1 MSALSRNERSAIVGL
16 AAVVA
21 VTAATVVFWLA
32 GSGSLLAGGGA
43 SALIALG
50 RLAGLAL
57 MLLVLAQLVLASR
70 APFLDL
76 FGGLVPFRLHRDIGF
91 GIIAVLALHVALLS
105 GGYALLNGTTVTEQF
120 GAFVASWEDV
130 AAALVATVV
139 IIVVGVFSIRAIRRR
154 FRYETWY
161 LAHLALYAAILLA
174 VGHQIASGDMASG
187 AARAF
192 WFSLIA
198 AVFAVFFAYR
208 VARPLWYFFRC
219 SFRVARVVQE
229 TPSTMSI
236 YITGRDLES
245 FHFEAGQYAH
255 VTFLARGASS
265 HHPFSFSKPY
275 DGKEIRFTI
284 RALGDFTGAIGD
296 LRAGTPVIIDGPMGH
311 FTRQVA
317 MTGKYCFVAGGVGI
331 TPIVSLAL
339 SLPDPSTAVAFVS
352 NSTREDAPLVDE
364 LRRAGVVLHEYYS
377 HGDPSARIDGDKIL
391 RACPGVRERDIY
403 ICGPEGMTGSLVDA
417 LSAQGVPRA
426 QIHTEPFAY

>member
-32 GSGSLLAGGGA
+32 GSGAELAGGG
-43 SALIALG
+43 SGLLISLG

-70 APFLDL
+70 APFLDIE
-76 FGGLVPFRLHRDIGF
+76 GLVPFRLHRLIGF

-105 GGYALLNGTTVTEQF
+105 AGYALASGVSVVVQF
-120 GAFVASWEDV
+120 VSFAGSWEDV
-130 AAALVATVV
+130 WSALVATLV
-139 IIVVGVFSIRAIRRR
+139 IVGVGIFSMRAVRRR

-161 LAHLALYAAILLA
+161 VTHLMLYAAILLA
-174 VGHQIASGDMASG
+174 IGHQIASGDMAAG
-187 AARAF
+187 AARFF
-192 WFSLIA
+192 WLA
-198 AVFAVFFAYR
+198 LVGVVFAIFFAYR

-219 SFRVARVVQE
+219 SFRVARVMRE
-229 TPSTMSI
+229 TPSTVSI
-236 YITGRDLES
+236 YITGRNLET

-255 VTFLARGASS
+255 VTFLSRGASS

-275 DGKEIRFTI
+275 DGKEIRFTV
-284 RALGDFTGAIGD
+284 RALGDFTSTVGD

-311 FTRQVA
+311 FTRQAA
-317 MTGKYCFVAGGVGI
+317 MTGKYCFIAGGVGI

-339 SLPDPSTAVAFVS
+339 SLPDRSAAAVLVS

-377 HGDPSARIDGDKIL
+377 HGDPSARVDGDKIL
-391 RACPGVRERDIY
+391 RACPDVRERDVY
-403 ICGPEGMTGSLVDA
+403 ICGPEGMTSSLVDA